1 MNEVLALVEQMMKDT
16 LKDVDY
22 EPLASNPEMPRWRN
36 AAQWARQALVEEGLL
51 KADSPRGVWE
61 ISESGRKKLSGED

>member
-1 MNEVLALVEQMMKDT
+1 MLDRVGQIMTGV

-22 EPLASNPEMPRWRN
+22 QPLASSPDNLRWRN
-36 AAQWARQALVEEGLL
+36 AAQWARNSMVQEGLL

-61 ISESGRKKLSGED
+61 ITDKGREMLKDTNG